1 MSKATFICKDCDI
14 TKEVG
19 FETGT
24 KPVAPVCEKCGKEM
38 KRKFGNVN
46 KGRIIPDDLLYIS
59 RMMTY
64 QSSKK

>member
-1 MSKATFICKDCDI
+1 MSKAIFICKDCDVI
-14 TKEVG
+14 KEVN
-19 FETGT
+19 FEAGN

-59 RMMTY
+59 RMMSY
-64 QSSKK
+64 QSAKR